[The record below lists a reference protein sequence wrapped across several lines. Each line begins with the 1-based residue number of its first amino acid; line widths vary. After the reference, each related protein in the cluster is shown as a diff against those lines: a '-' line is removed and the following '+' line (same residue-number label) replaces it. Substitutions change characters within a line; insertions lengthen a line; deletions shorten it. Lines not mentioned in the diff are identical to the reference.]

1 MEQFVEL
8 MLATDRKARDMIEK
22 ARGQKAQ
29 AISDAHAQAEVI
41 RQADEKR
48 LADGKA
54 QVDAA
59 LTQEK
64 QAQAKALEQEFLAA
78 KHTLDERFNT
88 NRDAWLK
95 QVCSEMLQA

>member
-29 AISDAHAQAEVI
+29 AIADAQAQAEVI

-54 QVDAA
+54 QVDASLA
-59 LTQEK
+59 SEK
-64 QAQAKALEQEFLAA
+64 QAQATALEQEFLAA
-78 KHTLDERFNT
+78 KHALDDRFNT

-95 QVCSEMLQA
+95 KVCDDMLQA